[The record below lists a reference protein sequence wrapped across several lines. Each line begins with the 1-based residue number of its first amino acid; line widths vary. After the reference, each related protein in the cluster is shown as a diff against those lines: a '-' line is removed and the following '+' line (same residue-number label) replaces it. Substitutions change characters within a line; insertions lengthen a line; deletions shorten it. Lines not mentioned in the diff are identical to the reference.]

1 MASKIWVLCVLALA
15 FIIPSFSFAQ
25 QQEIFDEFKGTYNA
39 RVVEVSASETVP
51 LGWKDIESVVQTLQ
65 LELLSG
71 DRKGEII
78 TITSDFPNI
87 KKGTRVFINHIVDQA
102 GEQRYSITNIDR
114 RMSLYF
120 FFGLFVVAVIAF
132 GGRQGIRSL
141 VALVGSFAAI
151 FYILIPGILAG
162 WHPMVASSLVASAV
176 LFAAIFLTHGFHR
189 EAAVAYVGTMISV
202 TLTGVLATVAVA
214 STKLSGF
221 SGDEA
226 FYLNISTGGELN
238 FTGLLLGAIIIGI
251 LGVLDDIAV
260 TQAAVVSELY
270 ATNPAASPAEVFKR
284 AMRVG
289 REHVSAL
296 VNTLVLAYTGSAL
309 SVLMLFTVYQYNF
322 ATVINLEVMATEII
336 RMIVGSIGLIITV
349 PIVTFLAV
357 VHLKGRGRVM
367 EHGHSHT
374 HGAGHSHTDRDHA

>member
-1 MASKIWVLCVLALA
+1 MKIIYTRLLIVCLGFLALA
-15 FIIPSFSFAQ
+15 GNAKAQ
-25 QQEIFDEFKGTYNA
+25 QQEIFDDFQGTYNA
-39 RVVEVSASETVP
+39 RVVEISASETVP
-51 LGWKDIESVVQTLQ
+51 VGWKNIDSVVQTIK

-71 DRKGEII
+71 DHKGEMV
-78 TITSDFPNI
+78 TITSDFPQI
-87 KKGTRVFINHIVDQA
+87 KNGTRVFVNHTIDQA
-102 GEQRYSITNIDR
+102 GEHRYHITNIDR

-120 FFGLFVVAVIAF
+120 FVGLFIVVVIAF
-132 GGRQGIRSL
+132 GGRQGVRSL
-141 VALVGSFAAI
+141 VALIGSFAAI

-162 WHPMVASSLVASAV
+162 WHPLIASSLVASAV

-189 EAAVAYVGTMISV
+189 EAAVAYIGTMISV
-202 TLTGVLATVAVA
+202 TLTSVLAILAVSA
-214 STKLSGF
+214 TKLTGF

-260 TQAAVVSELY
+260 TQSAVVSELY
-270 ATNPAASPAEVFKR
+270 ATNPATSPAEVYRR

-309 SVLMLFTVYQYNF
+309 PALMLFTVYEYNF
-322 ATVINLEVMATEII
+322 ATVINLEVIATEII
-336 RMIVGSIGLIITV
+336 RMIIGSIGLIMTV

-357 VHLKGRGRVM
+357 VYLKGRGRIS
-367 EHGHSHT
+367 EHGH
-374 HGAGHSHTDRDHA
+374 AHSHCHHE

>member
-1 MASKIWVLCVLALA
+1 MKIIYTRLFIVCLGFLALVGNA
-15 FIIPSFSFAQ
+15 KAQ
-25 QQEIFDEFKGTYNA
+25 QQEIFDDFQGTYNA
-39 RVVEVSASETVP
+39 RVVEISASETVP
-51 LGWKDIESVVQTLQ
+51 VGWKNIDSVVQIIK

-71 DRKGEII
+71 DHKGEIV
-78 TITSDFPNI
+78 TITSDFPQI
-87 KKGTRVFINHIVDQA
+87 KNGTRVFVNHTIDQA
-102 GEQRYSITNIDR
+102 GEHRYHITNIDR

-120 FFGLFVVAVIAF
+120 FVGLFIVVVIAF
-132 GGRQGIRSL
+132 GGRQGVRSL
-141 VALVGSFAAI
+141 VALIGSFAAI

-162 WHPMVASSLVASAV
+162 WHPLMASSLVASAV

-189 EAAVAYVGTMISV
+189 EAAVAYIGTMISV
-202 TLTGVLATVAVA
+202 TLTSVLAILAVSA
-214 STKLSGF
+214 TKLTGF

-260 TQAAVVSELY
+260 TQSAVVSELY
-270 ATNPAASPAEVFKR
+270 ATNPAASSAEVYRR

-309 SVLMLFTVYQYNF
+309 LALMLFTVYEYNF
-322 ATVINLEVMATEII
+322 ATVINLEVIATEII
-336 RMIVGSIGLIITV
+336 RMIIGSIGLIMTV

-357 VHLKGRGRVM
+357 VYLKGRGRVS
-367 EHGHSHT
+367 EHGH
-374 HGAGHSHTDRDHA
+374 AHSHCHHE

>member
-1 MASKIWVLCVLALA
+1 MIQNTRTKFFVLCLGFFAL
-15 FIIPSFSFAQ
+15 IGNVEAQ
-25 QQEIFDEFKGTYNA
+25 QQEIFDDFQGTYSA
-39 RVVEVSASETVP
+39 RVVEISESETVP
-51 LGWKDIESVVQTLQ
+51 VGWKNIDSIVQTVK

-71 DRKGEII
+71 DHKGEMV
-78 TITSDFPNI
+78 TITSDFPQI
-87 KKGTRVFINHIVDQA
+87 KNGTRVFVNHIIDQA
-102 GEQRYSITNIDR
+102 GEHRYHITNIDR

-120 FFGLFVVAVIAF
+120 FVGLFIAVVIAF
-132 GGRQGIRSL
+132 GGRQGVRSL
-141 VALVGSFAAI
+141 IALIGSFAAI

-162 WHPMVASSLVASAV
+162 WHPLMASSLVASAV
-176 LFAAIFLTHGFHR
+176 LFVAIFLTHGFHR
-189 EAAVAYVGTMISV
+189 EAVVAYVGTMISV
-202 TLTGVLATVAVA
+202 TLTSVLAILAVSA
-214 STKLSGF
+214 TKLTGF

-260 TQAAVVSELY
+260 TQSAVVSELY
-270 ATNPAASPAEVFKR
+270 ATNPATSPTEVYKR

-309 SVLMLFTVYQYNF
+309 PVLMLFTVYKYNF
-322 ATVINLEVMATEII
+322 ATVINLEVIATEII
-336 RMIVGSIGLIITV
+336 RMIIGSIGLIITV

-357 VHLKGRGRVM
+357 VYLKGRGRIS
-367 EHGHSHT
+367 EHGH
-374 HGAGHSHTDRDHA
+374 AHSHCHHE